1 MAIKKFPLNN
11 ICLKGSIELS
21 GDKSI
26 SIRTILLSAWAHG
39 ISNLKN
45 LGTGEDVKT
54 ALNAIRK
61 LKINTQNIRGSLAIF
76 GGGFGYDK
84 LKFVSLNMGNS
95 GTCTRLIAGQLAS
108 SPIISKLYGDKS
120 LSQRPLRIK
129 EVLENFNCN
138 LQARKNNFLPLIIK
152 GNSDTIQSA
161 VKINKPSAQIV
172 SSAIFCAMNS
182 YGTSEI
188 NAPNN
193 SRDHTEKLLK
203 FLKYPIKIKY
213 QKKLKKIIIEGKK
226 KINPISN
233 YRIPSDPSSA
243 AFLIVLAVLTEK
255 SNITIK
261 NVLCNKHRIKY
272 INILKRMGAKIKI
285 FNTKQ
290 YYGEIVSDINVKSS
304 KLRSI
309 KISPNDIPAIIDE
322 LPILFIAASFAKGNS
337 YFPNLSELKIKESNR
352 LQTMYE
358 NLKKCGINC
367 ILKTNSLSINGKNKN
382 FYGEDVP
389 EIESKKDHRIAL
401 SFLVLAAATRKK
413 IIIKDFNYVNISFPE
428 IEQIIKKL
436 KAKPNKVIVAID
448 GKVSSGK
455 TSICKSLQKKYKGRA
470 FFFDSGTLYRRL
482 SLLHLRKKFRN
493 INVNFLVKQSKK
505 IKITDL
511 SSKNLHS
518 NEVSKLVPKIAK
530 IKEVRMALL
539 DIQRKI
545 IFESKSDI
553 VLVAGRDIGSKIL
566 PNNFSDLKLFIDAP
580 IKIRALRRFKEL
592 KHKFPGK
599 KLVFKNILA
608 EVKARDKVDS
618 KRKISP
624 LVKVKSAHLISN
636 HTKYISTPVMKIIKL
651 IKKVS

>member
-11 ICLKGSIELS
+11 ICLKGSTELS

-26 SIRTILLSAWAHG
+26 SIRAVLLSAWAHG
-39 ISNLKN
+39 ISNLEN

-54 ALNAIRK
+54 ALNAIKK
-61 LKINTQNIRGSLAIF
+61 LKIITKSNEESVTIF

-84 LKFVSLNMGNS
+84 LKSISLNMGNS
-95 GTCTRLIAGQLAS
+95 GTCTRLITGQLAS
-108 SPIISKLYGDKS
+108 SPILSKLYGDNS
-120 LSQRPLRIK
+120 LTRRPLRIK
-129 EVLENFNCN
+129 NVLENFNCN
-138 LQARKNNFLPLIIK
+138 LQARKDNFLPLIIK
-152 GNSDTIQSA
+152 GNSETVQSTI
-161 VKINKPSAQIV
+161 KINKPSAQII
-172 SSAIFCAMNS
+172 SSAIFCAINS
-182 YGTSEI
+182 HGVSEI
-188 NAPNN
+188 TAPNN
-193 SRDHTEKLLK
+193 SRDHTEKLLQ

-213 QKKLKKIIIEGKK
+213 QKEFKKISIVGKK

-243 AFLIVLAVLTEK
+243 AFLIVLAILTEQ
-255 SNITIK
+255 SNITIR
-261 NVLCNKHRIKY
+261 NILCNKHRIKY
-272 INILKRMGAKIKI
+272 INILKKMGAKIKI
-285 FNTKQ
+285 FNTKK

-309 KISPNDIPAIIDE
+309 KIRPNDIPAIIDE
-322 LPILFIAASFAKGNS
+322 LPILFIAAAFAKGKTF
-337 YFPNLSELKIKESNR
+337 FPNLSELKIKESNR
-352 LQTMYE
+352 LQVMYE

-367 ILKTNSLSINGKNKN
+367 ILNTNALSINGKNKD
-382 FYGEDVP
+382 FYSVDIP
-389 EIESKKDHRIAL
+389 EIDSKKDHRIAL

-413 IIIKDFNYVNISFPE
+413 ILINDFNFINISFPE
-428 IEQIIKKL
+428 IEKIIKKL
-436 KAKPNKVIVAID
+436 TVKPNKVIVAID

-455 TSICKSLQKKYKGRA
+455 TSICKSLQKKYKGKA

-482 SLLHLRKKFRN
+482 SLLHLRKNFKK
-493 INVNFLVKQSKK
+493 INVDFLVKQSKK
-505 IKITDL
+505 IKIKDL
-511 SSKNLHS
+511 SNKNLHS

-530 IKEVRMALL
+530 IKEVRSALL
-539 DIQRKI
+539 DLQRKI
-545 IFESKSDI
+545 IFESKSNI

-592 KHKFPGK
+592 KCKFPNK
-599 KLVFKNILA
+599 KILFKNIL
-608 EVKARDKVDS
+608 EDIKARDKVDS